1 MWRGWRTDLERRG
14 HHNLLEQKD
23 VAGKVFKR
31 FLAGGPLTLISKL
44 WPKGQASL
52 LTSFLSFPFFFF
64 FFL

>member
-1 MWRGWRTDLERRG
+1 MWRGWRTVRERQS

-31 FLAGGPLTLISKL
+31 FLAGGPLTGISKL

-52 LTSFLSFPFFFF
+52 LAFIFFCK
-64 FFL
+64 

>member
-1 MWRGWRTDLERRG
+1 MTDMKRQGL
-14 HHNLLEQKD
+14 HNLLEHED

-44 WPKGQASL
+44 WPKGQARL
-52 LTSFLSFPFFFF
+52 LTCFLSF